1 MNQVAGPL
9 SRPRNATPRR
19 RPAPPSGLQNR
30 RLIDSV
36 YRLTVSSAS
45 LPTCCFRHHHLQPSN
60 SFRHEYPPAQQAWI
74 PDTFPGRRC
83 TVGVFTCV
91 WTAHDQTRY
100 SHGTV
105 RKDRAESSVCSGPH
119 VYIYFQWSGL
129 PAMCVAGAGLSLRL
143 LFVCVSPS
151 PHWCRTRQQAI
162 NTNNQKKN
170 MGLS

>member
-1 MNQVAGPL
+1 MQAYQL
-9 SRPRNATPRR
+9 ATSVTITYSH
-19 RPAPPSGLQNR
+19 PAHF
-30 RLIDSV
+30 RLG
-36 YRLTVSSAS
+36 
-45 LPTCCFRHHHLQPSN
+45 C
-60 SFRHEYPPAQQAWI
+60 PPAQQAWF
-74 PDTFPGRRC
+74 PDTFPGSRC

-105 RKDRAESSVCSGPH
+105 RKARAESSVCSRPH

-162 NTNNQKKN
+162 NTNDPPRRKLAAANCTREN
-170 MGLS
+170 FGEGLKCLHHSMIPMESESGP